1 MRAPRL
7 WTRLMKRFHIQWTR
21 CRAALLYRLML
32 LFNLSCGRGKGV
44 EFSLIAALLFGLQAA
59 AQTGP
64 PLAIQPS
71 GTNQVQVE
79 WPGGTNFNVLQEIL
93 RFSST
98 NDWQDVP
105 DAPSIF
111 GAHYAVLREATN
123 GAAFY
128 RLAQRGVAGIS
139 TPPDPATTASVL
151 APNTFNDHG
160 SSTAFLYT
168 GTNAVHVG
176 VASERKSTR

>member
-93 RFSST
+93 RFSAT

-151 APNTFNDHG
+151 AD
-160 SSTAFLYT
+160 
-168 GTNAVHVG
+168 
-176 VASERKSTR
+176 RKSTRLNSSHLGISYAVFCLKKK